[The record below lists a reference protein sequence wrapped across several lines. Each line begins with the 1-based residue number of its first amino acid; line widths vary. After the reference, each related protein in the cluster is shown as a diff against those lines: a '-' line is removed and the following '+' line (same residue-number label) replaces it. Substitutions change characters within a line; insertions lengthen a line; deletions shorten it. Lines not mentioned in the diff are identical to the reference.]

1 MNKEETKHLSTSS
14 RITTRRKD
22 SSEGE
27 TMSEESKWM
36 LWGNVNCGALGMGTM
51 YALVR
56 VGRCKIRHQRDGPI
70 GVFNSVLVEM
80 CYTCSGLVWV

>member
-1 MNKEETKHLSTSS
+1 MDAL
-14 RITTRRKD
+14 
-22 SSEGE
+22 GE
-27 TMSEESKWM
+27 
-36 LWGNVNCGALGMGTM
+36 VNCGALGMGTM

-70 GVFNSVLVEM
+70 GVFISVLVEM